1 MSRAI
6 ALEYHLG
13 SITLSFAQTLYQT
26 RSCVSNRHPLL
37 GFMDV
42 N

>member
-26 RSCVSNRHPLL
+26 QVMCIQQTPLT
-37 GFMDV
+37 GFYGC
-42 N
+42 